1 MDLLIDIPTRRGIRK
16 ALETL
21 PEGPEDT
28 YTEAWARICAQRP
41 QYAEL
46 GKKILSWLIHAT
58 RPLRTRELLHALA
71 IDEDDEEFD
80 EEGLSDITTLTSSCA
95 GLVVL
100 DEQQGFVSLV
110 HPTAQEYFQQRRA
123 VLFPNGHEDT
133 AKTCITYLLM
143 RVFRE
148 TGPLFSIGDLTER
161 WSNHPFLGYAAVNW
175 GYHVKL
181 AESKHIVLSAARL
194 LENENARVAAKQAL
208 VLNLAGA
215 QSWGTEWPGKAA
227 SEKIYI
233 TCSSKSLGAVHLAA
247 YFGLDNIV
255 DGLISVG
262 EEVDALDDNDASAIF
277 WALYGHQNGV
287 LRRLLEHGA
296 DANAN
301 SYHTA
306 FRRWPRVG
314 GMSLPLRLAAYQGNT
329 AAVRLLLRYRA
340 NVNGRDPNGDNMST
354 AVSTALW
361 AQQDAVVSVLLEN
374 GADVNVDGIEFISN
388 GSLDILETI
397 VAAGLN
403 KEAIQQALLEAA
415 SQTHHEKVKFFLDH
429 GADANGPCLSP
440 ETVDEV
446 LSRRKGQSGEGT
458 RIRRR
463 LLDNEEQFTPLV
475 KLIAHELG
483 SADGVPRVLN
493 LLIDSGADV
502 NRVAARH
509 YFYGDD
515 FFHLRS
521 TGGWA
526 PRPGRKTTPLM
537 TAAYHG
543 MTDVVKI
550 LMGRGA
556 SINLVVDGNL
566 TALTSAVESESY
578 QLSSIDTYNMINL
591 LIEHGADPKLCD
603 IEAESR
609 IQKLLAMSSEE
620 RKNMSAFQ
628 KLVRISPFG
637 EDIYN
642 DERRTYR
649 ERRMLLDQLIKD
661 GADPGLCCPRD
672 EERIKIFMNW
682 TERRLEELDQQREEE
697 LDEIER
703 YKKGPLF

>member
-1 MDLLIDIPTRRGIRK
+1 MDIPTRRGVRK

-46 GKKILSWLIHAT
+46 GKNILSWLVHAT
-58 RPLRTRELLHALA
+58 RPLRARELLHALA

-80 EEGLSDITTLTSSCA
+80 EEGLSDISTLTSSCA
-95 GLVVL
+95 GLVIL

-110 HPTAQEYFQQRRA
+110 HPTAQEYFQERRTL
-123 VLFPNGHEDT
+123 LFPNGHEDI
-133 AKTCITYLLM
+133 AKTCVTYLLM

-148 TGPLFSIGDLTER
+148 TGPLFSLEDLTER

-181 AESKHIVLSAARL
+181 AESKKIILSAARL
-194 LENENARVAAKQAL
+194 LENDKARVAAKQAL

-215 QSWGTEWPGKAA
+215 QSWGTEWPGQE
-227 SEKIYI
+227 STDLIYI
-233 TCSSKSLGAVHLAA
+233 TSSRASLGAIHLAA
-247 YFGLDNIV
+247 YFGLDHIV

-262 EEVDALDDNDASAIF
+262 EEVDACDENHATAIF

-287 LRRLLEHGA
+287 LKRLLEHGA
-296 DANAN
+296 DANAM
-301 SYHTA
+301 SDHTA
-306 FRRWPRVG
+306 FRRWLRLG
-314 GMSLPLRLAAYQGNT
+314 GMSLPLRLAAYQGNI
-329 AAVRLLLRYRA
+329 AAVRLLLQYGA
-340 NVNGRDPNGDNMST
+340 EVNGGDPNGGNMSM

-361 AQQDAVVSVLLEN
+361 AQQDDVVRVLLDN
-374 GADVNVDGIEFISN
+374 GADVNFDGVDFISN
-388 GSLDILETI
+388 ASLDLLEKI

-403 KEAIQQALLEAA
+403 KENIQRALHEAA
-415 SQTHHEKVKFFLDH
+415 AQTHYEKVKFFLVR
-429 GADANGPCLSP
+429 GADANGPCFPREEDDVELYRRRFP
-440 ETVDEV
+440 KNDEV
-446 LSRRKGQSGEGT
+446 
-458 RIRRR
+458 
-463 LLDNEEQFTPLV
+463 FTPLI

-483 SADGVPRVLN
+483 SADQVPRVLN

-502 NRVAARH
+502 NRVGACP
-509 YFYGDD
+509 YFYTND

-526 PRPGRKTTPLM
+526 PNHRRKTTPLM

-543 MTDVVKI
+543 MTEVVKI
-550 LMGRGA
+550 LIERGA
-556 SINLVVDGNL
+556 LINLIVDGTD

-578 QLSSIDTYNMINL
+578 QLYSIDTYNMIKL
-591 LIEHGADPKLCD
+591 LVQHGADPNLCD
-603 IEAESR
+603 TEAQNR

-620 RKNMSAFQ
+620 RKLLSTFQ
-628 KLVRISPFG
+628 NLVRISQFG

-642 DERRTYR
+642 HERRTFR
-649 ERRMLLDQLIKD
+649 ERQMLLNQLVVKD

-672 EERIKIFMNW
+672 EKIIHTMMDW
-682 TERRLEELDQQREEE
+682 TEEE
-697 LDEIER
+697 LEEFDRMREENLDEMER
-703 YKKGPLF
+703 YKRGPL